1 MNNKTSIIALFIL
14 LLVFPTSTVLA
25 YGNSFKTPET
35 ENHIC
40 SSQDTHCEK
49 KSCCDND
56 HNDDKGCSGPCNNN
70 YCHFPSSVSIPF
82 YINDSEQA
90 NTAYMYALKV
100 DYNYIQNTPKSVY
113 LSIWQPPEI
122 S

>member
-1 MNNKTSIIALFIL
+1 MKNKTSIITLFIL
-14 LLVFPTSTVLA
+14 LLVFPTSRVLA
-25 YGNSFKTPET
+25 YGNSCKTVKT
-35 ENHIC
+35 ENRIF

-56 HNDDKGCSGPCNNN
+56 HSDDKGYSGSCNNN
-70 YCHFPSSVSIPF
+70 YCHFPSSVNIPF

-90 NTAYMYALKV
+90 NTAYIYALKV
-100 DYNYIQNTPKSVY
+100 DYNYVQNTPKSVY
-113 LSIWQPPEI
+113 LPIWQPPEI